1 MALKG
6 DRRIKSHRID
16 VYVDEVA
23 TRGGFLVVSTTYG
36 SGAALDQASNVGTYA
51 ANSSGKV
58 VMGVLLDDVVDVD
71 QTKYKLNQHKSE
83 IQKGMKATVA
93 DHGWVLTNFYVGS
106 PTPGPA
112 YLSSSGYVTP
122 TNGGAAATPIVG
134 RFEGSPDEDGYV
146 KVSFNLP

>member
-6 DRRIKSHRID
+6 NRQIKSHRTDI
-16 VYVDEVA
+16 YVDEVA
-23 TRGGFLVVSTTYG
+23 ERGGFLVQSTTYG
-36 SGAALDQASNVGTYA
+36 SGAALDQASNVGTYK
-51 ANSSGKV
+51 ANSSGTHV
-58 VMGVLLDDVVDVD
+58 LGVLLDDVVDVD
-71 QTKYKLNQHKSE
+71 QTRYKLNQHKSE

-93 DHGWVLTNFYVGS
+93 DVGWVLTNYYVGS

-112 YLSSSGYVTP
+112 YLTSSGKVTP

-134 RFEGSPDEDGYV
+134 RFESSPDEDSYV